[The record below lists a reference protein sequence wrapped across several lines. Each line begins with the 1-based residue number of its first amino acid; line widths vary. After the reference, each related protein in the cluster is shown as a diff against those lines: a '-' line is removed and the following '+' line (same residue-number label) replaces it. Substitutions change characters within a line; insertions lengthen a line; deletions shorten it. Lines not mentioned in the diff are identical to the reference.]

1 MNKVKVAERRP
12 ESRGGRRQGRLT
24 DPVVATAMYE
34 ALATIVNLNDTEQIL
49 ATASEVLNFVRDK
62 EATEMP
68 KKTEV
73 VPVSAELVCEPT
85 PTRYTVRLG
94 VKLPSQVEQYR
105 NMEANVAVTSNNP
118 DEAME
123 EARQQFVKAVVTVC
137 ITMGETPPD
146 EIRPS
151 VEEIYQGDTPA
162 IYGEGD

>member
-1 MNKVKVAERRP
+1 MAR
-12 ESRGGRRQGRLT
+12 SSSQRQGRLT
-24 DPVVATAMYE
+24 NPVVATKMYE
-34 ALATIVNLNDTEQIL
+34 ALATIANLQDKERAAAVAN
-49 ATASEVLNFVRDK
+49 EVLNFVRDK

-68 KKTEV
+68 AKKTEV
-73 VPVSAELVCEPT
+73 VPTELVCEPT

-137 ITMGETPPD
+137 NTMGETPPD

-151 VEEIYQGDTPA
+151 VEELYQGDTPA

>member
-1 MNKVKVAERRP
+1 MLMARTPNQ
-12 ESRGGRRQGRLT
+12 RQSRLT
-24 DPVVATAMYE
+24 NPVVATKMYE
-34 ALATIVNLNDTEQIL
+34 ALAHIASLTADSDMEQIL

-62 EATEMP
+62 EAIEMP

-73 VPVSAELVCEPT
+73 VQGELVCEPI

-94 VKLPSQVEQYR
+94 VKLPSRVEQYR

-137 ITMGETPPD
+137 NTMGETPPD